1 MRDNDR
7 LYDVMQE
14 KEVSED
20 GVEMTIEC

>member
-20 GVEMTIEC
+20 GVEMTIKR

>member
-20 GVEMTIEC
+20 GVEMTIER